1 MVVSCVLCILFFFL
15 IIRRP
20 PRSTRTDTLFPYTTL
35 FRSFLARDDH
45 ERRSFRLVFHRRVID
60 RHLRAARDVLGDS
73 AFHAGRHFVTDADVG
88 DGAAHHHFLV
98 TAPRAIGV
106 EVGLR
111 DLMFLPLG
119 AGRAVGLHAARRRYV
134 VCRDGIAQQRTGPC
148 LAGVAPRGRG

>member
-88 DGAAHHHFLV
+88 EGAAHHHFMV
-98 TAPRAIGV
+98 AAPRAIDRKSTRLNSSHSCASRMPSSSGTTT
-106 EVGLR
+106 R
-111 DLMFLPLG
+111 HTPTLPI
-119 AGRAVGLHAARRRYV
+119 H
-134 VCRDGIAQQRTGPC
+134 
-148 LAGVAPRGRG
+148 